1 MKAVLQQKELL
12 EQAGYEVVETMILPD
27 EPAMLKT
34 QLMRLAD
41 GRQLD
46 LVLQVAGPDFP

>member
-1 MKAVLQQKELL
+1 MN
-12 EQAGYEVVETMILPD
+12 VVETLILPD

-46 LVLQVAGPDFP
+46 LVLTSGGTGFP